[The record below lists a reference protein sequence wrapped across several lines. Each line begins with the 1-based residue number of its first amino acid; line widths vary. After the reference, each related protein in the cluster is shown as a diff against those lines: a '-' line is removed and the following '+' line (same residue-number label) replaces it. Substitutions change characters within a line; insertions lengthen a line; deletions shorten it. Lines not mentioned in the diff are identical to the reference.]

1 MSSEYE
7 DNKKRNAIL
16 EGISQNIS
24 VVDIS
29 RRTGTT
35 RREVVRIIRAMRR
48 NKDPELREAEDVAE
62 AENNSRL
69 NTSQKL
75 DNKFYEM
82 TGLTFQ
88 EKTFQN
94 MVAFYRPELIS
105 IVNTRDQDTAIR
117 KLPTSV
123 RKTLVRNNIL
133 TSKGKLEVTQN
144 AIKYL

>member
-29 RRTGTT
+29 RHTGTT

>member
-105 IVNTRDQDTAIR
+105 ILNTRDQDTAIR

>member
-105 IVNTRDQDTAIR
+105 ILNTRDQDTAIR

-133 TSKGKLEVTQN
+133 TSKGKLEVTQI